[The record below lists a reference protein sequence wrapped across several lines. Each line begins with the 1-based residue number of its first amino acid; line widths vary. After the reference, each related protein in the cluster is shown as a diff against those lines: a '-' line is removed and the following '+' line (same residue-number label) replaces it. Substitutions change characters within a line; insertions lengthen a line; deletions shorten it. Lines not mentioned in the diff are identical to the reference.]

1 MKSPQF
7 FRSAFLV
14 SVLFAAAVF
23 MACGGSGGGSSSGGA
38 APASGSVAVMLTDG
52 PLEDL
57 ATLIITITKIS
68 LLPGGNGNAV
78 VIYDNPAGHPV
89 DILQFRNQDFFFTLK
104 KEVPAGRYEKIRL
117 EVSDVDATAKPNT
130 PGTCADL
137 TIKLPSG
144 KIDLNPQG
152 GFEVLAGQ
160 TISIRLDV
168 DARKS
173 IQLHQAGNSG
183 KCIFRPVIF
192 VDIET
197 VDIVERCPAVFKGE
211 VRKFLYNEQNVRNG
225 FVLDLPGQRGELN
238 VIVDGQTV
246 IFAFDGDGPPDDI
259 DDIQIGDTV
268 YVRGP
273 LIKTGSLTASLV
285 VVGDVLKMEGTVVS
299 FNTQATPK
307 QFVLNLDEGQAF
319 TDPSV
324 KVDLLAETLILVGC
338 DSEVD
343 DSYIQVGSQVTAI
356 GKYSQAKSA
365 LQAVAVII
373 KSREIKGT
381 LVSITEVTG
390 AGYSLGVETA
400 LDTTKTVILPQGE
413 KIFLEGD
420 GSVDFTRLS
429 DLVGCSK
436 NPTVRVLLNPSIATP
451 LTAEKVYVIPEETS
465 GTVASVYPT
474 TSRLRLDSGAIIE
487 VETGAF
493 ILKKSKPVPFSEIA
507 EKDEVTVFGLSACDT
522 NPIDFFG
529 YVVVVE

>member
-1 MKSPQF
+1 
-7 FRSAFLV
+7 
-14 SVLFAAAVF
+14 
-23 MACGGSGGGSSSGGA
+23 
-38 APASGSVAVMLTDG
+38 
-52 PLEDL
+52 
-57 ATLIITITKIS
+57 
-68 LLPGGNGNAV
+68 
-78 VIYDNPAGHPV
+78 
-89 DILQFRNQDFFFTLK
+89 
-104 KEVPAGRYEKIRL
+104 
-117 EVSDVDATAKPNT
+117 
-130 PGTCADL
+130 
-137 TIKLPSG
+137 
-144 KIDLNPQG
+144 
-152 GFEVLAGQ
+152 
-160 TISIRLDV
+160 
-168 DARKS
+168 
-173 IQLHQAGNSG
+173 
-183 KCIFRPVIF
+183 
-192 VDIET
+192 
-197 VDIVERCPAVFKGE
+197 
-211 VRKFLYNEQNVRNG
+211 
-225 FVLDLPGQRGELN
+225 
-238 VIVDGQTV
+238 VDGQTV

-400 LDTTKTVILPQGE
+400 PDTTKTVILPQGE

>member
-1 MKSPQF
+1 MKSFQF

-14 SVLFAAAVF
+14 SVIFAAAVF

-117 EVSDVDATAKPNT
+117 EVSDVDATAKFNT

-160 TISIRLDV
+160 TLSIRLDV

-192 VDIET
+192 VD
-197 VDIVERCPAVFKGE
+197 VLPVYAVERCPAVFKGQVLE
-211 VRKFLYNEQNVRNG
+211 YLYDENKFRNG
-225 FVLDLPGQRGELN
+225 FVLDLPGKRGSVN
-238 VIVDGQTV
+238 VIVDKQTV
-246 IFAFDGDGPPDDI
+246 IFDKDAEIGNINDV
-259 DDIQIGDTV
+259 QIGDMV

-273 LIKTGSLTASLV
+273 LTAAGSLTASLV
-285 VVGDVLKMEGTVVS
+285 VVGDVLKLEGTVASAV
-299 FNTQATPK
+299 TGPTTK
-307 QFVLNLDEGQAF
+307 QFELNLDEGQAF
-319 TDPSV
+319 TDPSIDV
-324 KVDLLAETLILVGC
+324 SLKAQTLIIIGC
-338 DSEVD
+338 DSAVD
-343 DSYIQVGSQVTAI
+343 ESYIQVGSQATVI
-356 GKYSQAKSA
+356 GRYSIAENA
-365 LQAVAVII
+365 LHAMVVII
-373 KSREIKGT
+373 KSREIKGK
-381 LVSITEVTG
+381 LVSITSG
-390 AGYSLGVETA
+390 ANQSYSLVVETV
-400 LDTTKTVILPQGE
+400 LGTTKTVILPQGE
-413 KIFLEGD
+413 DVFLEGD
-420 GSVDFTRLS
+420 GMVELTRLA
-429 DLVGCSK
+429 DLVGCGK
-436 NPTVRVLLNPSIATP
+436 NPTVRVMLDPSTATP

-465 GTVASVYPT
+465 GIVDSVYPS